1 MACLYIRCILQACI
15 RECLVAGCG
24 CGSSPGLK
32 LCTRFRK
39 SGCAD
44 GLRRRAGERIDEG
57 RSSVGGVG
65 ARVRRRRARHCH
77 EGRASMMGVGENVA
91 IVMGRWQYGAGGGT
105 GVLSG
110 CEVVRRRQGGG
121 DRLSAEER
129 RRLCILRGVRW
140 MPWRPSST
148 LSAECLG
155 EDDDCLSAKS
165 PPSCQATWQEARPF
179 ISPIGT

>member
-1 MACLYIRCILQACI
+1 MACFNIRCILQART
-15 RECLVAGCG
+15 REGLVASCG

-32 LCTRFRK
+32 LCTRLRK

-44 GLRRRAGERIDEG
+44 CLRRRAGERIDEG

-77 EGRASMMGVGENVA
+77 QGRARMRCVGEDVA

-105 GVLSG
+105 GVLAG

-165 PPSCQATWQEARPF
+165 PPSCQAT
-179 ISPIGT
+179 